1 MIWRQNQSNLLIDR
15 KLCKTEKSMNN
26 ALEKLGKMAPIAEL
40 WETERNRFERVLNIF
55 SGHVKIEIPM
65 RHPRG
70 DIKRQESIQNQS
82 FKDWFIVE
90 IY

>member
-1 MIWRQNQSNLLIDR
+1 
-15 KLCKTEKSMNN
+15 MNN

-70 DIKRQESIQNQS
+70 DIKRQESI
-82 FKDWFIVE
+82 
-90 IY
+90 